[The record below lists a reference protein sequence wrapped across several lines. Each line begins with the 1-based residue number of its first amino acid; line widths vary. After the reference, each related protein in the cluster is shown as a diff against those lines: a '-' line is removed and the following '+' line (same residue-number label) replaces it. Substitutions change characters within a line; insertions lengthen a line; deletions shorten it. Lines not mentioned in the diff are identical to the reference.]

1 MFQQKRKFSLK
12 YLQFLILSSGLFLI
26 LTIPEH
32 ASAEGSGLLQRVQ
45 KQLPKDTLKPVV
57 NDTSGKKGK
66 IDTLNLKISRDS
78 ISFPVEHKAEDSMV
92 LDVDTRKIFLY
103 GKTEIKYDDVLLNA
117 PKIEFDQQTQFVIA
131 KMGRD
136 STGAVAGMA
145 KLKQGETVT
154 VSDSLSFN
162 FKNQKGVTY
171 SSFFQQDELFNFA
184 EKVKKID
191 SETFFAA
198 RGRFTTCNLDT
209 PHFAFRFSKAKFINK
224 KLVVTGP
231 VHPEFEDVP
240 VPIYLP
246 FGIFPMKKGRQSG
259 ILPPQF
265 TVNDQF
271 GVGLEGFGYYRAV
284 NDFLDAKTWFDLYS
298 YGSWRANFA
307 PSYRVRYKYSGS
319 FNLSYQNTKFA
330 FKGDPDFSKN
340 KSFFVTW
347 SHSMDSKARPGV
359 SFSANVNAGS
369 SKYLSLVPNG
379 ALVNP
384 GFGGNTQGGGNY
396 MQPMNFTN
404 QLSSSISYQKNWQG
418 TPFNL
423 AVNLNHNQNT
433 STRVINLN
441 LPDIALVM
449 NTIYPFQ
456 PKEAVGASKWYEKLG
471 IGYTGN
477 YKGQIS
483 FY

>member
-12 YLQFLILSSGLFLI
+12 YLQFLILSSGLLLI

-32 ASAEGSGLLQRVQ
+32 VLAAEFKLYQQIPTR
-45 KQLPKDTLKPVV
+45 
-57 NDTSGKKGK
+57 NK
-66 IDTLNLKISRDS
+66 IDTTLPKANDSLRKVPKTDTIALKVSRDS

-92 LDVDTRKIFLY
+92 LEVDTKKIYLY

-231 VHPEFEDVP
+231 VHPEFKMF
-240 VPIYLP
+240 LFP
-246 FGIFPMKKGRQSG
+246 FTFH
-259 ILPPQF
+259 
-265 TVNDQF
+265 
-271 GVGLEGFGYYRAV
+271 LE
-284 NDFLDAKTWFDLYS
+284 
-298 YGSWRANFA
+298 
-307 PSYRVRYKYSGS
+307 S
-319 FNLSYQNTKFA
+319 FQ
-330 FKGDPDFSKN
+330 
-340 KSFFVTW
+340 
-347 SHSMDSKARPGV
+347 
-359 SFSANVNAGS
+359 
-369 SKYLSLVPNG
+369 
-379 ALVNP
+379 
-384 GFGGNTQGGGNY
+384 
-396 MQPMNFTN
+396 
-404 QLSSSISYQKNWQG
+404 
-418 TPFNL
+418 
-423 AVNLNHNQNT
+423 
-433 STRVINLN
+433 
-441 LPDIALVM
+441 
-449 NTIYPFQ
+449 
-456 PKEAVGASKWYEKLG
+456 
-471 IGYTGN
+471 
-477 YKGQIS
+477 
-483 FY
+483 